1 MKDFLLN
8 NYSVITKS
16 VELIAAVSGTL
27 YLKKNKNSV
36 LKIFVYYLWLTFIVE
51 LIGEYSEIMQNN
63 YDYDWYISFKNS
75 VFCSNSWMYNIYSF
89 LAIGM
94 IGVFYSSMMS
104 TNLAKIIIRAV
115 IVIYSLSVLIFF
127 TTTDAFFYMKLPYD
141 LILGT
146 IIICIYVI
154 LYFIELMRNDEILEF
169 YKLPSFYVSIG
180 LMLWYICV
188 MPLFI
193 YDEYFKAINTNF
205 VKFRYLLLL
214 IINIFTYLCYAFG
227 FWYALYSNKQLKRKR
242 LL

>member
-1 MKDFLLN
+1 MEDFLLN

-16 VELIAAVSGTL
+16 VELIAAVFGTL

-36 LKIFVYYLWLTFIVE
+36 LKIFVYYLWLTFFVE

-63 YDYDWYISFKNS
+63 YDYSWYISFKNS
-75 VFCSNSWMYNIYSF
+75 VFCTNSWLYNIYSY

-94 IGVFYSSMMS
+94 IGIFYSNMMS
-104 TNLAKIIIRAV
+104 TKTSKIIIRTV
-115 IVIYSLSVLIFF
+115 IITYSLFVLIFF
-127 TTTDAFFYMKLPYD
+127 TITDAFFTSSLPYD
-141 LILGT
+141 MIFGT

-180 LMLWYICV
+180 LLMWYICV

-193 YDEYFKAINTNF
+193 YDGYFKAINTNF
-205 VKFRYLLLL
+205 IKFRYLLLL
-214 IINIFTYLCYAFG
+214 IINIFTYLCFAFG
-227 FWYALYSNKQLKRKR
+227 FWYALYSNKR
-242 LL
+242 